1 MKYDFDLIKEKA
13 ETARINYRIGLI
25 SREEAKFDI
34 LPYLS
39 ILNSKSKEIARKYN
53 QKHRDVSFTEYVR

>member
-1 MKYDFDLIKEKA
+1 MNCDFDLIKEKA

-25 SREEAKFDI
+25 SREEANLDI
-34 LPYLS
+34 LPYLN
-39 ILNSKSKEIARKYN
+39 ILNSKSKEIAKKYN